1 MPAAGVAEEA
11 KGGAGVVAAVPVPE
25 SMNNGDG
32 DVFGRLVSTQALVAW
47 SNAMMAMESSNQI
60 RALGWVG
67 LVMVVSRCG
76 AGVWWRVAKVWGA
89 PGWVVMRSEGPVAV
103 GRDASRDVV
112 ECNGV
117 FRTNGAVLLVR
128 QRW

>member
-1 MPAAGVAEEA
+1 MY
-11 KGGAGVVAAVPVPE
+11 
-25 SMNNGDG
+25 S
-32 DVFGRLVSTQALVAW
+32 GRLVSTQALVAW
-47 SNAMMAMESSNQI
+47 SSAMMAMESSNQI

-76 AGVWWRVAKVWGA
+76 AGVWWCVAKVWGGA

-103 GRDASRDVV
+103 GRDVV
-112 ECNGV
+112 ECKGV